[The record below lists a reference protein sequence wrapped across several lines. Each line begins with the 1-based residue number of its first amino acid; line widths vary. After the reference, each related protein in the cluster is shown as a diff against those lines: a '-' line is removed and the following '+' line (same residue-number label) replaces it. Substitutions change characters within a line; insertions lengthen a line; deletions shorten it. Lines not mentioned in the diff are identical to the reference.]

1 MPHSPL
7 QILQEHNLRITN
19 CRKEVLKLFLERQS
33 ALSHSD
39 LEEVL
44 DKDFDRV
51 TLYRTLKTFLDS
63 DLIHKVLDDSGAAKY
78 ALCSHNGQESKHS
91 HDHEHVHFKCEKC
104 GKTICIEEVS
114 LPKISLPAGY
124 INKEVSLLVQGV
136 CDKCN

>member
-1 MPHSPL
+1 MSNSPL

-19 CRKEVLKLFLERQS
+19 CRKEVLKIFLERQA

-39 LEEVL
+39 LEGVL

-51 TLYRTLKTFLDS
+51 TLYRTLKTFLDN
-63 DLIHKVLDDSGAAKY
+63 DLIHKVLDDSGSAKY

-91 HDHEHVHFKCEKC
+91 HHHEYVHFKCEKC

-114 LPKISLPAGY
+114 LPKIDLPAGY